1 MCIVIKP
8 GTFVVG
14 LICGFLVSFHKQ
26 QFESQLE
33 VYVWTLWQTKFKKFS
48 RFSCTCECGDN
59 NYFDQIFVRFP
70 VRKNL
75 NYASQSC
82 KCITDHFP
90 KLMGLKEV
98 LKS

>member
-1 MCIVIKP
+1 MCIVMKP

-33 VYVWTLWQTKFKKFS
+33 VYVRTLWQTKFQKFS

-75 NYASQSC
+75 NYALQSC
-82 KCITDHFP
+82 KCITWWF
-90 KLMGLKEV
+90 
-98 LKS
+98 S